1 MTRNMI
7 IKGYVQ
13 DAGGDTIEFMVELPD
28 NVKLVEFDLSSIN
41 NRNNGN
47 FYIKKL
53 ECYDTKTI

>member
-1 MTRNMI
+1 MI